1 MTKRYLGN
9 IITQNPTAPAGP
21 FENDAAPGV
30 WSLAEAFAYNK
41 AGLWPTAG
49 NAPPTAFFNTGAS
62 DISLEKVLIG
72 SLGNTTDFGDMSIK
86 EGRSGIA
93 SSTRGI
99 FTSGKD
105 TNDAEP
111 NDPSTLIEYF
121 EVSTGG
127 TLLDFGDLPLKTRLG
142 FGLASAT
149 RGISGGGNSVNAGTG
164 QQYSINNI
172 NYLTIASTGNAL
184 DFGDISVARIPS
196 GGGSSPT
203 RGIFMGGDV
212 TGGTNSNVIEYITI
226 ASTGNGTDF
235 GDMLAATKMGAGA
248 SNSTR
253 AITAGTD
260 NNVIQYVTIATT
272 GNATDF
278 GDLLANNE
286 GQGGCASSTR
296 MLMAGG
302 QSNNTRIEYIE
313 INTTGNSADFG
324 DLITGTNGGIGALS
338 NAHGG
343 LA

>member
-9 IITQNPTAPAGP
+9 IITQNPTAPAGSY
-21 FENDAAPGV
+21 ENDAASGV

-105 TNDAEP
+105 TNDADP

-121 EVSTGG
+121 EMSTGG

-164 QQYSINNI
+164 QQYPINNI
-172 NYLTIASTGNAL
+172 NYLTIASTGDAA
-184 DFGDISVARIPS
+184 DFGDLTLARRPS
-196 GGGSSPT
+196 GGGSSAT
-203 RGIFMGGDV
+203 RGVIMGGGF
-212 TGGTNSNVIEYITI
+212 TGGSSNIIDYITI
-226 ASTGNGTDF
+226 ASTGNATDF
-235 GDMLAATKMGAGA
+235 GDMLANRKIGAGA

-260 NNVIQYVTIATT
+260 NNVIEYITIAST
-272 GNATDF
+272 GNSTDF
-278 GDLLANNE
+278 GDLLGNNE

-324 DLITGTNGGIGALS
+324 DLITGTSIGIGALS

-343 LA
+343 LAA